1 MFNRKTQ
8 APTKANVIDKLL
20 RDLTDA
26 INAAHEGGMSYRT
39 IAETLEHRAQGER
52 VCDATSALPP
62 SVRYDALTMRPI
74 VD

>member
-26 INAAHEGGMSYRT
+26 IKAAHEGGLSFRT

-52 VCDATSALPP
+52 ISDATSSRPA
-62 SVRYDALTMRPI
+62 STRYDALTLRPI